1 MSRSRVRG
9 RPVPS
14 RGPGRLR
21 AGLWFGAASLL
32 AVAAPVRAENLSD
45 ALAKA
50 YYNNPNLNAQRST
63 TRAADE
69 NIPIANS
76 GYMPHVTA
84 TGDLGVQYLQ
94 AQSPAGV
101 LAGGGG
107 IGVSSLGT
115 TGIAGTTTGVTGTT
129 GASGALGTVG
139 VGTTGASG
147 ALGTVGTGT
156 STLASRALATTAG
169 TGTTAGVGTGTTA
182 GTGIATGIG
191 AATGTGV
198 SSAANGTTNTTVPRG
213 AGVTVTQTLFD
224 GLRTTNNIRSAES
237 NVFTA
242 REQLRNVEQSVLQS
256 GAQNYM
262 DVLRDTAILD
272 LRNSNIKVLEEQL
285 RQTQDRFKVGEVTRT
300 DVAQAEASVAG
311 SRAQYFAAQSQ
322 LQNSIASY
330 RQVIGEQPTRLEPA
344 RPLDRGI
351 PPTLENAIAVA
362 MIEHPSIQAALHG
375 VDVASLQV
383 KIAEGAL
390 YPTLSLNGSAQQRY
404 DVSNISGT
412 KAFVG
417 SLVGSL
423 TVPIYEGGASYASI
437 RQAKEQLGTA
447 EFQVDVSR
455 DNVRAAVISSWGLLV
470 SSKAAVQADQAQVN
484 AAEIA
489 LNGTREEA
497 RVGQR
502 TTLDVLNAQQTLLNA
517 RVQLVGAQ
525 RDRVVATYA
534 ILASCGRLSASFLN
548 LRLQPYSPT
557 VHFEQVKDKW
567 FGLRT
572 PDGR

>member
-1 MSRSRVRG
+1 MSRSSATSSAAE
-9 RPVPS
+9 S
-14 RGPGRLR
+14 RGPNRHRIRPALAAVGFVGLSVVSVVSPTG
-21 AGLWFGAASLL
+21 AG
-32 AVAAPVRAENLSD
+32 AETLSD

-50 YYNNPNLNAQRST
+50 YFNNPNLNAQRSN

-84 TGDLGVQYLQ
+84 SGDVGAQYQ
-94 AQSPAGV
+94 DYSSPV
-101 LAGGGG
+101 
-107 IGVSSLGT
+107 GVSSGVSSTGLGTSTGTGTGIGT
-115 TGIAGTTTGVTGTT
+115 TGVGTSTTGVGTSTTGVGTSTTGIGTT
-129 GASGALGTVG
+129 GLASAVSTSSTSTAVSGSSASRISDLSGTV
-139 VGTTGASG
+139 
-147 ALGTVGTGT
+147 
-156 STLASRALATTAG
+156 
-169 TGTTAGVGTGTTA
+169 
-182 GTGIATGIG
+182 I
-191 AATGTGV
+191 
-198 SSAANGTTNTTVPRG
+198 PRG
-213 AGVTVTQTLFD
+213 AGITVTQTLFD

-237 NVFTA
+237 NVFGS
-242 REQLRNVEQSVLQS
+242 RETLRNVEQSVLQS
-256 GAQNYM
+256 GAQSYM

-311 SRAQYFAAQSQ
+311 SRADYFAAQSQ
-322 LQNSIASY
+322 LQNSIASF

-351 PPTLENAIAVA
+351 PPSLENAIAVSQ
-362 MIEHPSIQAALHG
+362 IEHPSIQAALHS
-375 VDVASLQV
+375 VDVAGLQV

-390 YPTLSLNGSAQQRY
+390 YPTLSINGSAQQRY
-404 DVSNISGT
+404 DVSNVGNTSVFAASI
-412 KAFVG
+412 VG
-417 SLVGSL
+417 SLS
-423 TVPIYEGGASYASI
+423 VPIYEGGASYATI

-534 ILASCGRLSASFLN
+534 ILASCGRLSASGLN
-548 LRLQPYSPT
+548 LRLQPYNPT
-557 VHFEQVKDKW
+557 VHFDQVKDKW

>member
-1 MSRSRVRG
+1 MSGPRVKG
-9 RPVPS
+9 SDAPS
-14 RGPGRLR
+14 RHGRGARRTVRSAL
-21 AGLWFGAASLL
+21 ALAGAAAAL
-32 AVAAPVRAENLSD
+32 AGPFGQAHAENLSD
-45 ALAKA
+45 ALSKA
-50 YYNNPNLNAQRST
+50 YFNNPNLNAQRST

-76 GYMPHVTA
+76 GYMPHVAVSGDVGASYENFRGPLTTNTA
-84 TGDLGVQYLQ
+84 N
-94 AQSPAGV
+94 
-101 LAGGGG
+101 
-107 IGVSSLGT
+107 IGST
-115 TGIAGTTTGVTGTT
+115 TGISGSSGVSGATGATGTGVTSTT
-129 GASGALGTVG
+129 GASGALGTTGTAGGLGTTGTTGG
-139 VGTTGASG
+139 VGTTGTPGLS
-147 ALGTVGTGT
+147 
-156 STLASRALATTAG
+156 SRALAASASPSTGSSASSSNSLASGG
-169 TGTTAGVGTGTTA
+169 TRSTFDGTT
-182 GTGIATGIG
+182 I
-191 AATGTGV
+191 
-198 SSAANGTTNTTVPRG
+198 PRG
-213 AGVTVTQTLFD
+213 AGITVTQTLFD

-237 NVFTA
+237 NVFA
-242 REQLRNVEQSVLQS
+242 SRETLRNVEQSVLQS

-311 SRAQYFAAQSQ
+311 SRSDYFAAQSQ

-351 PPTLENAIAVA
+351 PPSLENAIAVA

-375 VDVASLQV
+375 VDVAALQV

-390 YPTLSLNGSAQQRY
+390 YPTLSLQGSAQQRY
-404 DVSNISGT
+404 DVSSTGGSS
-412 KAFVG
+412 AFVG
-417 SLVGSL
+417 SIVGSL
-423 TVPIYEGGASYASI
+423 QVPIYEGGASYGTI

-455 DNVRAAVISSWGLLV
+455 DNVRAAVISAWGLLV
-470 SSKAAVQADQAQVN
+470 SAKAAVQADQAQVN

-534 ILASCGRLSASFLN
+534 ILASCGRLSASILN
-548 LRLQPYSPT
+548 LKLQPYDPT
-557 VHFEQVKDKW
+557 VHFDQVKDKW

>member
-1 MSRSRVRG
+1 MSCSSPTG
-9 RPVPS
+9 SNALS
-14 RGPGRLR
+14 RGPNQNRMRPILVASALLTVSFVG
-21 AGLWFGAASLL
+21 AGMPSGAK
-32 AVAAPVRAENLSD
+32 AENLSD

-50 YYNNPNLNAQRST
+50 YFNNPNLNAQRAT

-76 GYMPHVTA
+76 GYMPHVSASGDVGANYESYTA
-84 TGDLGVQYLQ
+84 PASGVTSSSGGSISALG
-94 AQSPAGV
+94 
-101 LAGGGG
+101 
-107 IGVSSLGT
+107 GT
-115 TGIAGTTTGVTGTT
+115 STTGTTTGTTGTT
-129 GASGALGTVG
+129 TGGTVAG
-139 VGTTGASG
+139 TGSGGTFGLANAVSGTSGTTGTASQS
-147 ALGTVGTGT
+147 AGTT
-156 STLASRALATTAG
+156 LATTS
-169 TGTTAGVGTGTTA
+169 GTT
-182 GTGIATGIG
+182 I
-191 AATGTGV
+191 
-198 SSAANGTTNTTVPRG
+198 PRG
-213 AGVTVTQTLFD
+213 AGISVSQTLFD
-224 GLRTTNNIRSAES
+224 GLRTTNNIKSAES
-237 NVFTA
+237 NVFGS
-242 REQLRNVEQSVLQS
+242 RETLRNVEQSVLQS
-256 GAQNYM
+256 GAQSYM

-311 SRAQYFAAQSQ
+311 ARADYFAAQSQ
-322 LQNSIASY
+322 LQNSIASF

-344 RPLDRGI
+344 RPLERGI
-351 PPTLENAIAVA
+351 PPSLENAISVSQ
-362 MIEHPSIQAALHG
+362 IEHPSIQSALHA
-375 VDVASLQV
+375 VDVASFQV

-390 YPTLSLNGSAQQRY
+390 YPTLSINGSAQQRY
-404 DVSNISGT
+404 DVSQVGNSS
-412 KAFVG
+412 AFVG
-417 SLVGSL
+417 SIVGSL
-423 TVPIYEGGASYASI
+423 QVPIYEGGASYAQI

-534 ILASCGRLSASFLN
+534 ILASCGRLTASGLN
-548 LRLQPYSPT
+548 LKLQPYNPT
-557 VHFEQVKDKW
+557 VHFDQVKDKW
-567 FGLRT
+567 WGLRT

>member
-1 MSRSRVRG
+1 MSRSSAPSSAAEVRG
-9 RPVPS
+9 PKRH
-14 RGPGRLR
+14 RLR
-21 AGLWFGAASLL
+21 PGMAALGVVGLVASILP
-32 AVAAPVRAENLSD
+32 ARAETLTD

-50 YYNNPNLNAQRST
+50 YFNNPNLNAQRST

-76 GYMPHVTA
+76 GYMPRVTA
-84 TGDLGVQYLQ
+84 SGDLGAQY
-94 AQSPAGV
+94 QSFTGPSGV
-101 LAGGGG
+101 GAVSTATSSLGG
-107 IGVSSLGT
+107 LGT
-115 TGIAGTTTGVTGTT
+115 TGTTGTTTGVTT
-129 GASGALGTVG
+129 
-139 VGTTGASG
+139 
-147 ALGTVGTGT
+147 
-156 STLASRALATTAG
+156 G
-169 TGTTAGVGTGTTA
+169 TGTTSSTVA
-182 GTGIATGIG
+182 GTGSGGTFGLANSLASTSSTSTASNAARTTATGNSLV
-191 AATGTGV
+191 TTDGTV
-198 SSAANGTTNTTVPRG
+198 LPRG
-213 AGVTVTQTLFD
+213 AGISVTQTLFD
-224 GLRTTNNIRSAES
+224 GLRTTNNIKSAES
-237 NVFTA
+237 NVFGS
-242 REQLRNVEQSVLQS
+242 RETLRNVEQSVLQS
-256 GAQNYM
+256 GAQSYM

-311 SRAQYFAAQSQ
+311 SRADYFAAQSQ
-322 LQNSIASY
+322 LQNSIASF

-351 PPTLENAIAVA
+351 PPSLENAIAVSQ
-362 MIEHPSIQAALHG
+362 IEHPSIQAALHS

-404 DVSNISGT
+404 DVSNVGNSH
-412 KAFVG
+412 AFVG
-417 SLVGSL
+417 SIVGSL
-423 TVPIYEGGASYASI
+423 SVPIYEGGASYASI

-534 ILASCGRLSASFLN
+534 ILASCGRLSASALN
-548 LRLQPYSPT
+548 LRLQPYNPT
-557 VHFEQVKDKW
+557 VHFDQVKDKW

>member
-1 MSRSRVRG
+1 
-9 RPVPS
+9 
-14 RGPGRLR
+14 
-21 AGLWFGAASLL
+21 
-32 AVAAPVRAENLSD
+32 
-45 ALAKA
+45 
-50 YYNNPNLNAQRST
+50 
-63 TRAADE
+63 
-69 NIPIANS
+69 
-76 GYMPHVTA
+76 MPHVSASGDVGAEYQSYTGPA
-84 TGDLGVQYLQ
+84 TG
-94 AQSPAGV
+94 AG
-101 LAGGGG
+101 AGA
-107 IGVSSLGT
+107 VSSGISGISGT
-115 TGIAGTTTGVTGTT
+115 GGTGIAGTTTTTGTT
-129 GASGALGTVG
+129 GVSG
-139 VGTTGASG
+139 
-147 ALGTVGTGT
+147 
-156 STLASRALATTAG
+156 TTAG
-169 TGTTAGVGTGTTA
+169 TGTGGTFGLADSVSGTSGTT
-182 GTGIATGIG
+182 
-191 AATGTGV
+191 
-198 SSAANGTTNTTVPRG
+198 SASTSQGTTLATTSGTTIPRG
-213 AGVTVTQTLFD
+213 AGISVSQTLFD
-224 GLRTTNNIRSAES
+224 GLRTTNNIKSAES
-237 NVFTA
+237 NVFSS
-242 REQLRNVEQSVLQS
+242 RETLRNVEQSVLQS
-256 GAQNYM
+256 GAQSYM

-311 SRAQYFAAQSQ
+311 ARSDYFAAQSQ
-322 LQNSIASY
+322 LQNSIASF

-351 PPTLENAIAVA
+351 PPSLENAIAVSQ
-362 MIEHPSIQAALHG
+362 IEHPSIQSSLHA
-375 VDVASLQV
+375 VDVAALQV

-404 DVSNISGT
+404 DVSNVGNSN
-412 KAFVG
+412 AFVG
-417 SLVGSL
+417 SIVGSL
-423 TVPIYEGGASYASI
+423 SVPIYEGGASYASI

-455 DNVRAAVISSWGLLV
+455 DNVRAAVISAWGLLV

-534 ILASCGRLSASFLN
+534 ILASCGRLSASGLN
-548 LRLQPYSPT
+548 LKLQPYNPT
-557 VHFEQVKDKW
+557 VHFDQVKDKW

>member
-1 MSRSRVRG
+1 MSRSSPTG
-9 RPVPS
+9 SNALS
-14 RGPGRLR
+14 RGPNRNRVRPMLMASALLTGSVLG
-21 AGLWFGAASLL
+21 AGMPSGAF
-32 AVAAPVRAENLSD
+32 AENLSD

-50 YYNNPNLNAQRST
+50 YFNNPNLNAQRST

-76 GYMPHVTA
+76 GYMPHVSA
-84 TGDLGVQYLQ
+84 SGDVGASYESFTGPASGVTSSSGSLSGLGG
-94 AQSPAGV
+94 SSSTGT
-101 LAGGGG
+101 GGT
-107 IGVSSLGT
+107 STGT
-115 TGIAGTTTGVTGTT
+115 IGTTTGTSTGGTVAGTGSGGTFGLANSVSGNNGTASRSAGTTLATTTGTT
-129 GASGALGTVG
+129 
-139 VGTTGASG
+139 
-147 ALGTVGTGT
+147 
-156 STLASRALATTAG
+156 
-169 TGTTAGVGTGTTA
+169 
-182 GTGIATGIG
+182 I
-191 AATGTGV
+191 
-198 SSAANGTTNTTVPRG
+198 PRG
-213 AGVTVTQTLFD
+213 AGISVSQTLFD
-224 GLRTTNNIRSAES
+224 GLRTTNNIKSAES
-237 NVFTA
+237 NVFGS
-242 REQLRNVEQSVLQS
+242 RETLRNVEQSVLQS
-256 GAQNYM
+256 GAQSYM

-311 SRAQYFAAQSQ
+311 ARADYFAAQSQ
-322 LQNSIASY
+322 LQNSIASF

-344 RPLDRGI
+344 RPLERGI
-351 PPTLENAIAVA
+351 PPSLENAIAVSQ
-362 MIEHPSIQAALHG
+362 IEHPSIQSALHA
-375 VDVASLQV
+375 VDVSTLQV

-404 DVSNISGT
+404 DVSNSGNT
-412 KAFVG
+412 NAFVG
-417 SLVGSL
+417 SIVGSL
-423 TVPIYEGGASYASI
+423 QVPIYEGGASYAQI

-534 ILASCGRLSASFLN
+534 ILASCGRLSASGLN
-548 LRLQPYSPT
+548 LKLQPYNPT
-557 VHFEQVKDKW
+557 VHFDQVKDKW

>member
-1 MSRSRVRG
+1 MSRSSPTG
-9 RPVPS
+9 SNALS
-14 RGPGRLR
+14 RGPKRNRVRPLWAA
-21 AGLWFGAASLL
+21 AGLLTVSVVGIAVPSTVWAETL
-32 AVAAPVRAENLSD
+32 AD
-45 ALAKA
+45 ALSKA
-50 YYNNPNLNAQRST
+50 YFNNPNLNAQRST

-84 TGDLGVQYLQ
+84 SGDVGAYYQSYTGPGTGL
-94 AQSPAGV
+94 
-101 LAGGGG
+101 
-107 IGVSSLGT
+107 SSISSGLSGT
-115 TGIAGTTTGVTGTT
+115 GGTTTTGTTTTGTT
-129 GASGALGTVG
+129 GGTGTVAG
-139 VGTTGASG
+139 TGSGGTFGLANAVGGTTG
-147 ALGTVGTGT
+147 TTGT
-156 STLASRALATTAG
+156 STTANRTAG
-169 TGTTAGVGTGTTA
+169 TTLTT
-182 GTGIATGIG
+182 
-191 AATGTGV
+191 
-198 SSAANGTTNTTVPRG
+198 SSGTTVPRG
-213 AGVTVTQTLFD
+213 AGISVTQTLFD
-224 GLRTTNNIRSAES
+224 GLRTTNNIKSAES
-237 NVFTA
+237 NVFGT
-242 REQLRNVEQSVLQS
+242 RETLRNVEQSVLQS
-256 GAQNYM
+256 GAQSYM

-311 SRAQYFAAQSQ
+311 ARADYFAAQSQ
-322 LQNSIASY
+322 LQNSIASF

-351 PPTLENAIAVA
+351 PPSLENAIAVSQ
-362 MIEHPSIQAALHG
+362 IEHPSIQSSLHA

-390 YPTLSLNGSAQQRY
+390 YPTLSINGSAQQRY
-404 DVSNISGT
+404 DVSNVGNSN
-412 KAFVG
+412 AFVG
-417 SLVGSL
+417 SITGSL
-423 TVPIYEGGASYASI
+423 SVPIYEGGASYAQI

-534 ILASCGRLSASFLN
+534 ILASCGRLSASGLG
-548 LRLQPYSPT
+548 LRLQPYNPT
-557 VHFEQVKDKW
+557 VHFDQVKDKW

>member
-1 MSRSRVRG
+1 MSRSSAPGSAALSRGSNRG
-9 RPVPS
+9 RARPILTVL
-14 RGPGRLR
+14 GVLATGV
-21 AGLWFGAASLL
+21 AAASL
-32 AVAAPVRAENLSD
+32 VAPARAENLPD

-50 YYNNPNLNAQRST
+50 YFNNPNLNAQRAT

-84 TGDLGVQYLQ
+84 SGDVGAQYESFTGP
-94 AQSPAGV
+94 S
-101 LAGGGG
+101 
-107 IGVSSLGT
+107 GVSSSSS
-115 TGIAGTTTGVTGTT
+115 GI
-129 GASGALGTVG
+129 
-139 VGTTGASG
+139 
-147 ALGTVGTGT
+147 T
-156 STLASRALATTAG
+156 STTG
-169 TGTTAGVGTGTTA
+169 TGTTDTTGTTTTGTAGSGTAA
-182 GTGIATGIG
+182 GTGSG
-191 AATGTGV
+191 GTFGLANAVSGTNSGSSGSSGV
-198 SSAANGTTNTTVPRG
+198 SSAGTLPSGSNLTTTSGTTIPRG
-213 AGVTVTQTLFD
+213 AGISVSQTLFD
-224 GLRTTNNIRSAES
+224 GLRTTNNIKSAES
-237 NVFTA
+237 NIFGS
-242 REQLRNVEQSVLQS
+242 RETLRNVEQSVLQS
-256 GAQNYM
+256 GAQSYM

-311 SRAQYFAAQSQ
+311 ARADYFAAQSQ
-322 LQNSIASY
+322 LQNSIASF

-351 PPTLENAIAVA
+351 PPSLQNAIAVSQ
-362 MIEHPSIQAALHG
+362 IEHPSIQSALHA

-390 YPTLSLNGSAQQRY
+390 YPTLSLNGTAQQRY
-404 DVSNISGT
+404 DVSNVGNTS
-412 KAFVG
+412 AFQASIVG
-417 SLVGSL
+417 SLS
-423 TVPIYEGGASYASI
+423 VPIYEGGASYASI

-534 ILASCGRLSASFLN
+534 VLASCGRLSASGLG
-548 LRLQPYSPT
+548 LKLQPYNPT
-557 VHFEQVKDKW
+557 VHFDQVKDKW

>member
-1 MSRSRVRG
+1 MSGTSVTGSAVVFRGQTRHRVSPALALMG
-9 RPVPS
+9 
-14 RGPGRLR
+14 
-21 AGLWFGAASLL
+21 
-32 AVAAPVRAENLSD
+32 AVALSALAGPVGAENLPD
-45 ALAKA
+45 ALSKA
-50 YYNNPNLNAQRST
+50 YFNNPNLNAQRSN

-76 GYMPHVTA
+76 GYMPHVSA
-84 TGDLGVQYLQ
+84 SGDLGAQYEQYSGPLTTNTT
-94 AQSPAGV
+94 STTSISG
-101 LAGGGG
+101 LGGT
-107 IGVSSLGT
+107 ST
-115 TGIAGTTTGVTGTT
+115 AGTT
-129 GASGALGTVG
+129 
-139 VGTTGASG
+139 
-147 ALGTVGTGT
+147 TVGTGT
-156 STLASRALATTAG
+156 TTTGVGTTTTAG
-169 TGTTAGVGTGTTA
+169 TGTLSSQALAASTGTSA
-182 GTGIATGIG
+182 GTTSSTALGVATRTN
-191 AATGTGV
+191 ASGTV
-198 SSAANGTTNTTVPRG
+198 IPRG
-213 AGVTVTQTLFD
+213 AGISVTQTLFD

-237 NVFTA
+237 NVFA
-242 REQLRNVEQSVLQS
+242 SREALRNVEQSVLQS

-311 SRAQYFAAQSQ
+311 SRADYFAAQSQ

-351 PPTLENAIAVA
+351 PPSLENAIAVA
-362 MIEHPSIQAALHG
+362 MIEHPSVQAALHS
-375 VDVASLQV
+375 VDVAALQV

-404 DVSNISGT
+404 DVSQTG
-412 KAFVG
+412 G
-417 SLVGSL
+417 SSALVASIVGSL
-423 TVPIYEGGASYASI
+423 TVPIYEGGASYATI

-534 ILASCGRLSASFLN
+534 ILASCGRLSASGLN
-548 LRLQPYSPT
+548 LRLQPYNPT
-557 VHFEQVKDKW
+557 VHFDQVKDKW

>member
-1 MSRSRVRG
+1 MSRSSAPSSAAEVRG
-9 RPVPS
+9 PKRH
-14 RGPGRLR
+14 RLR
-21 AGLWFGAASLL
+21 PGMAAWGVVGLVASILP
-32 AVAAPVRAENLSD
+32 AHAETLTD

-50 YYNNPNLNAQRST
+50 YFNNPNLNAQRST

-76 GYMPHVTA
+76 GYMPRVTA
-84 TGDLGVQYLQ
+84 SGDLGAQY
-94 AQSPAGV
+94 QSYTGPS
-101 LAGGGG
+101 
-107 IGVSSLGT
+107 GVSSLSTSTSSLGGLGT
-115 TGIAGTTTGVTGTT
+115 TGTTTGVTT
-129 GASGALGTVG
+129 
-139 VGTTGASG
+139 
-147 ALGTVGTGT
+147 
-156 STLASRALATTAG
+156 G
-169 TGTTAGVGTGTTA
+169 TGTTSSTVA
-182 GTGIATGIG
+182 GTGSGGTFGLANSLASTSGTTSTATSTATGNRLV
-191 AATGTGV
+191 TTDGTV
-198 SSAANGTTNTTVPRG
+198 LPRG
-213 AGVTVTQTLFD
+213 AGISVTQTLFD
-224 GLRTTNNIRSAES
+224 GLRTTNNIKSAES
-237 NVFTA
+237 NVFGS
-242 REQLRNVEQSVLQS
+242 RETLRNIEQSVLQS
-256 GAQNYM
+256 GAQSYM

-311 SRAQYFAAQSQ
+311 SRADYFAAQSQ
-322 LQNSIASY
+322 LQNSIASF

-351 PPTLENAIAVA
+351 PPSLENAIAVSQ
-362 MIEHPSIQAALHG
+362 IEHPSIQAALHS

-404 DVSNISGT
+404 DVSNVGNSH
-412 KAFVG
+412 AFVG
-417 SLVGSL
+417 SIVGSL
-423 TVPIYEGGASYASI
+423 SVPIYEGGASYASI

-534 ILASCGRLSASFLN
+534 ILASCGRLSASALN
-548 LRLQPYSPT
+548 LRLQPYNPT
-557 VHFEQVKDKW
+557 VHFDQVKDKW

>member
-1 MSRSRVRG
+1 MSGTSVTGSAVVFRGQTRHRVSPALALMG
-9 RPVPS
+9 
-14 RGPGRLR
+14 
-21 AGLWFGAASLL
+21 
-32 AVAAPVRAENLSD
+32 AVALSALAGPVGAENLPD
-45 ALAKA
+45 ALSKA
-50 YYNNPNLNAQRST
+50 YFNNPNLNAQRSN

-76 GYMPHVTA
+76 GYMPHVSA
-84 TGDLGVQYLQ
+84 SGDLGAQYEQYSGPLTTNTT
-94 AQSPAGV
+94 STTSISG
-101 LAGGGG
+101 LGGT
-107 IGVSSLGT
+107 ST
-115 TGIAGTTTGVTGTT
+115 AGTT
-129 GASGALGTVG
+129 
-139 VGTTGASG
+139 
-147 ALGTVGTGT
+147 TVGTGT
-156 STLASRALATTAG
+156 TTTGVGTTTTAG
-169 TGTTAGVGTGTTA
+169 TGTLSSQALAASTGTSAGMTSSTA
-182 GTGIATGIG
+182 LGGATRTNASGTVI
-191 AATGTGV
+191 
-198 SSAANGTTNTTVPRG
+198 PRG
-213 AGVTVTQTLFD
+213 AGISVTQTLFD

-237 NVFTA
+237 NVFA
-242 REQLRNVEQSVLQS
+242 SREALRNVEQSVLQS

-311 SRAQYFAAQSQ
+311 SRADYFAAQSQ

-351 PPTLENAIAVA
+351 PPSLENAIAVA
-362 MIEHPSIQAALHG
+362 MIEHPSVQAALHS
-375 VDVASLQV
+375 VDVAALQV

-404 DVSNISGT
+404 DVSQTG
-412 KAFVG
+412 G
-417 SLVGSL
+417 SSALVASIVGSL
-423 TVPIYEGGASYASI
+423 TVPIYEGGASYATI

-534 ILASCGRLSASFLN
+534 ILASCGRLSASGLN
-548 LRLQPYSPT
+548 LRLQPYNPT
-557 VHFEQVKDKW
+557 VHFDQVKDKW

>member
-1 MSRSRVRG
+1 MSRSSATSSAAE
-9 RPVPS
+9 S
-14 RGPGRLR
+14 RGPNRHRIRPALAAVGFVGLSVVSVVSPTG
-21 AGLWFGAASLL
+21 AG
-32 AVAAPVRAENLSD
+32 AETLSD

-50 YYNNPNLNAQRST
+50 YFNNPNLNAQRSN

-84 TGDLGVQYLQ
+84 SGDVGAQYQ
-94 AQSPAGV
+94 DYSSPV
-101 LAGGGG
+101 
-107 IGVSSLGT
+107 GVSSGVSSTGLGTSTGTGTGIGT
-115 TGIAGTTTGVTGTT
+115 TGVGTSTTGVGTSTTGVGTSTTGIGTT
-129 GASGALGTVG
+129 GLASAVSTSSTSTAVSGSSASRISDLSGTV
-139 VGTTGASG
+139 
-147 ALGTVGTGT
+147 
-156 STLASRALATTAG
+156 
-169 TGTTAGVGTGTTA
+169 
-182 GTGIATGIG
+182 I
-191 AATGTGV
+191 
-198 SSAANGTTNTTVPRG
+198 PRG
-213 AGVTVTQTLFD
+213 AGITVTQTLFD

-237 NVFTA
+237 NVFGS
-242 REQLRNVEQSVLQS
+242 RETLRNVEQSVLQS
-256 GAQNYM
+256 GAQSYM

-311 SRAQYFAAQSQ
+311 ARADYFAAQSQ
-322 LQNSIASY
+322 LQNSIASF

-351 PPTLENAIAVA
+351 PPSLENAIAVSQ
-362 MIEHPSIQAALHG
+362 IEHPSIQAALHS
-375 VDVASLQV
+375 VDVAGLQV

-404 DVSNISGT
+404 DVSNVGNTSVFAASI
-412 KAFVG
+412 VG
-417 SLVGSL
+417 SLS
-423 TVPIYEGGASYASI
+423 VPIYEGGASYATI

-534 ILASCGRLSASFLN
+534 ILASCGRLSASGLN
-548 LRLQPYSPT
+548 LRLQPYNPT
-557 VHFEQVKDKW
+557 VHFDQVKDKW

>member
-1 MSRSRVRG
+1 MG
-9 RPVPS
+9 
-14 RGPGRLR
+14 
-21 AGLWFGAASLL
+21 
-32 AVAAPVRAENLSD
+32 AVALSALAGPVGAENLPD
-45 ALAKA
+45 ALSKA
-50 YYNNPNLNAQRST
+50 YFNNPNLNAQRSN

-76 GYMPHVTA
+76 GYMPHVSA
-84 TGDLGVQYLQ
+84 SGDLGAQYEQYSGPLTTNTT
-94 AQSPAGV
+94 STTSISG
-101 LAGGGG
+101 LGGT
-107 IGVSSLGT
+107 ST
-115 TGIAGTTTGVTGTT
+115 AGTT
-129 GASGALGTVG
+129 
-139 VGTTGASG
+139 
-147 ALGTVGTGT
+147 TVGTGT
-156 STLASRALATTAG
+156 TTTGVGTTTTAG
-169 TGTTAGVGTGTTA
+169 TGTLSSQALAASTGTSA
-182 GTGIATGIG
+182 GTTSSTALGGATRTN
-191 AATGTGV
+191 ASGTV
-198 SSAANGTTNTTVPRG
+198 IPRG
-213 AGVTVTQTLFD
+213 AGISVTQTLFD

-237 NVFTA
+237 NVFA
-242 REQLRNVEQSVLQS
+242 SREALRNVEQSVLQS

-311 SRAQYFAAQSQ
+311 SRADYFAAQSQ

-351 PPTLENAIAVA
+351 PPSLENAIAVA
-362 MIEHPSIQAALHG
+362 MIEHPSVQAALHS
-375 VDVASLQV
+375 VDVAALQV

-404 DVSNISGT
+404 DVSQTG
-412 KAFVG
+412 G
-417 SLVGSL
+417 SSALVASIVGSL
-423 TVPIYEGGASYASI
+423 TVPIYEGGASYATI

-534 ILASCGRLSASFLN
+534 ILASCGRLSASGLN
-548 LRLQPYSPT
+548 LRLQPYNPT
-557 VHFEQVKDKW
+557 VHFDQVKDKW